1 MAIFS
6 YKARDR
12 SGQPVEG
19 EVEARDR
26 MAAVQELRQR
36 GLVPASVTERAKAK
50 DATRRASS
58 GGGLRK
64 RFTFKS
70 GRSRMTMR
78 ESLLFTS
85 ELADLLA
92 SGMTLG
98 NALNSLAR
106 RRAGRVEGE
115 IIVALRDE
123 VVRGSSFSEAIAQ
136 HPKTFS
142 MLYMNMIRAGE
153 ASGALDDVL
162 QRLVEH
168 YERVA
173 ELREKI
179 TMALVYPA
187 IVMTMGIGVLIL
199 SMVKVVPQFE
209 KIFEAI
215 QQELPLPTRILIGSS
230 RVLQNYGIFMGIG
243 IALLAIFAHRAV
255 HTKAGQ
261 LWWHGVLLKTPM
273 IRGIV
278 ACATYANFARTFSTL
293 LANGVPILQAMS
305 IVEKVVDNAVISRE
319 IGKARERVTD
329 GTTISG
335 PLAAGGVLPPMMID
349 MIAVGEETG
358 DMPSALDHIGKR
370 YEKELDRNVGI
381 FTTALEPILILGV
394 ALMVGFVA
402 VSILMAVFSMTN
414 GMGV

>member
-12 SGQPVEG
+12 EGVAVEG

-26 MAAVQELRQR
+26 MAAVQTLRQR
-36 GLVPASVTERAKAK
+36 GLVPAAVTERAKAK
-50 DATRRASS
+50 EHHRRAAGGS
-58 GGGLRK
+58 GK
-64 RFTFKS
+64 RFAFKS
-70 GRSRMTMR
+70 SRSRMTMR
-78 ESLLFTS
+78 ECLLFTG
-85 ELADLLA
+85 ELGDLLS

-106 RRAGRVEGE
+106 RRAGRVEGA
-115 IIVALRDE
+115 IIVSLRDE
-123 VVRGSSFSEAIAQ
+123 VVRGTSFSDAIAL

-142 MLYMNMIRAGE
+142 TLYMNMIRAGE
-153 ASGALDDVL
+153 ASGAMGDVM

-168 YERVA
+168 YERVQ

-179 TMALVYPA
+179 TMALVYPG
-187 IVMTMGIGVLIL
+187 IVVTMGIGVLIL

-209 KIFEAI
+209 TIFSAI
-215 QQELPLPTRILIGSS
+215 NQQLPLPTRILIGSS
-230 RVLQNYGIFMGIG
+230 RFLQDYGILLAIA
-243 IALLAIFAHRAV
+243 IALLAVFVHRAV
-255 HTKAGQ
+255 ATKAGQ

-278 ACATYANFARTFSTL
+278 ASATYANFSRTLATL
-293 LANGVPILQAMS
+293 LGNGVPILTALT
-305 IVEKVVDNAVISRE
+305 IVEKVVDNTVIARE
-319 IGKARERVTD
+319 IGRARERVTD

-349 MIAVGEETG
+349 MISIGEETG
-358 DMPSALDHIGKR
+358 DMPSALDHIAAR
-370 YEKELDRNVGI
+370 YEKELDRNVKI